1 MQKLSHVP
9 ILAGGVSAV
18 ELLISPIGQYCTKVN
33 HIKQFCQHQ
42 NRNGRRRSQQMTM
55 FVGGVSAAQMLISA
69 TSSNAILGG
78 QQLAQAQDVSYLAD
92 TAMCDMHD
100 HTPLRAYDHT
110 AMFSLHDHT
119 AMLFWEINS

>member
-1 MQKLSHVP
+1 
-9 ILAGGVSAV
+9 
-18 ELLISPIGQYCTKVN
+18 
-33 HIKQFCQHQ
+33 
-42 NRNGRRRSQQMTM
+42 MTM
-55 FVGGVSAAQMLISA
+55 FAGGVSAAQMLISA

-92 TAMCDMHD
+92 TAMCDMDD
-100 HTPLRAYDHT
+100 HTTLRAYDHT